1 MVMHFTRSASAF
13 LRVTR
18 CVSLRD
24 LASRQAV
31 PVRGSYCDGH
41 RWRGDSAALFGLEPA
56 PANSLRALRP
66 LRSDSAGE
74 HETCALER
82 VRPQAEQHSRSQ
94 KSPLP
99 GTACREYKRWRAS
112 GSTSLLHS
120 KPGPGRPQRSIARCL
135 AFFDFAAARCSARSS
150 LAGRCCLSVAA
161 LGRAA
166 SSSTAA
172 KSKNARDVGATAP
185 TSEPDA
191 LRPARPRLCAR
202 SQRKAHSAVGSCAI
216 PTPGPLSNNDFHRAP
231 QAAAADDMT

>member
-1 MVMHFTRSASAF
+1 LSAAGGSQHYSMTSRRGR
-13 LRVTR
+13 RVR
-18 CVSLRD
+18 KPRVAADSFVN

-135 AFFDFAAARCSARSS
+135 AFFDFAAARLGAPRGLTGRSMSERSGLRARSEFCDSREIEKRKGRRCVKRRPPS
-150 LAGRCCLSVAA
+150 LMRCGLPGSGFV
-161 LGRAA
+161 
-166 SSSTAA
+166 
-172 KSKNARDVGATAP
+172 
-185 TSEPDA
+185 
-191 LRPARPRLCAR
+191 AR
-202 SQRKAHSAVGSCAI
+202 SQRESC
-216 PTPGPLSNNDFHRAP
+216 TRPGL
-231 QAAAADDMT
+231 